1 MSRVP
6 QKPKVLVTNG
16 NFQLVLDPSKLYCYS
31 VYTTENPQFKTEL
44 ARSMQLCKTVT
55 KFFTKDQIRDVKARI
70 QAAKRVAKTYG
81 F

>member
-1 MSRVP
+1 MVP
-6 QKPKVLVTNG
+6 QKPKVLAVNG
-16 NFQLVLDPSKLYCYS
+16 NFQLVFCPAKLYCYS

-55 KFFTKDQIRDVKARI
+55 KFFTKDQVRNSRAIV